1 MADFTNTPTAP
12 HKEQAREPSGLF
24 DTVRDGQVTMLGGL
38 LLMNTPMQA
47 DKTANALILMLGTHA
62 DCHTQPNI
70 TVHELVG
77 LKKK

>member
-1 MADFTNTPTAP
+1 M
-12 HKEQAREPSGLF
+12 
-24 DTVRDGQVTMLGGL
+24 MLGGL
-38 LLMNTPMQA
+38 HLMNTPMQA

-77 LKKK
+77 LEKSNIGL